1 MSQDSVAG
9 VIGIEYWADGRGREP
24 VRKYVEAL
32 AAAGEGSQVA
42 AFERL
47 LRLLAAHGPAIG
59 MPMVRLIH
67 RQARL
72 YELRFG
78 DHRCAFVE
86 DGGAIVLLHAWRKRT
101 RKLAAH
107 ERKLALSRLRA
118 L

>member
-32 AAAGEGSQVA
+32 ATTGEGSQA
-42 AFERL
+42 MAFEWL
-47 LRLLAAHGPAIG
+47 LRLLATHGPAIG

-67 RQARL
+67 RRARL

-86 DGGAIVLLHAWRKRT
+86 DGGVIVLLHAWRKRT
-101 RKLAAH
+101 RKLAAREK
-107 ERKLALSRLRA
+107 ERALSRLRA